1 MRKYF
6 KYVMTQSLL
15 RTAFKK
21 FFYLIQMGTW
31 KHDTSLLLQG
41 GMCSCSFYL
50 IATYYLLFAS
60 EAMVCCGQKHAKVQK
75 PICLRN

>member
-1 MRKYF
+1 MRKYI

-41 GMCSCSFYL
+41 YSFYL